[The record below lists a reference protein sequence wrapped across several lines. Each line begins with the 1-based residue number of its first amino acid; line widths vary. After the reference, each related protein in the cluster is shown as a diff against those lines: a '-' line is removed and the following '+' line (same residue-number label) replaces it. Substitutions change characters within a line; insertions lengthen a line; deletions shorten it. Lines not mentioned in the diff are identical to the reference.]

1 MREQHPIKTK
11 MKYLIPFLL
20 LFCFINC
27 KETGNTSK
35 KNVSKKEFDK
45 NIFGKEKER
54 VLQKAEAYLDFEPV
68 TVTAT
73 VSERSTGGIHDFYS
87 EGDYWWPNPENP
99 DAPYVRKDGMTNPDN
114 FTAHREAMIRLSQ
127 ISGALASA
135 YLVSG
140 DEKYVTA
147 LLPHLKAWFID
158 ETTLMNPNLLFGQAI
173 MGRVTGRGIGIIDTI
188 HLMEVAKAVAV
199 IEQSNVVSNNDIET
213 IKQWFATYLNW
224 IFTHEYGIAERDNGN
239 NHSVCWA
246 LQASV
251 FADLVNNKEVQ
262 AYCRKMY
269 KTVLL
274 PNQMA
279 EDGSFPLEL
288 QRTKPYGYSLF
299 TLDAMTALCQE
310 LSTSK
315 DNLFT
320 FRTPEGKGIEKGLA
334 FLYPFV
340 KDKDSWPYQKDVMYW
355 DEWPV
360 RHSSFLFGGLALQ
373 KEAYI
378 DLWKSLN
385 ADYDNPEVIRN
396 MPIRYPLLWVK

>member
-1 MREQHPIKTK
+1 
-11 MKYLIPFLL
+11 MKNIFPLLLL
-20 LFCFINC
+20 LFFAGC
-27 KETGNTSK
+27 KDTPK
-35 KNVSKKEFDK
+35 AIDK
-45 NIFGKEKER
+45 TFFSQEKAR
-54 VLQKAEAYLDFEPV
+54 VLQKAEEYIDLNPI

-73 VSERSTGGIHDFYS
+73 ISERSNGGIHDFYS
-87 EGDYWWPNPENP
+87 EGDYWWPDPENP
-99 DAPYVRKDGMTNPDN
+99 EASYIRKDGMTNPDN

-140 DEKYVTA
+140 DEKYVKA

-158 ETTLMNPNLLFGQAI
+158 EATLMNPNLLYGQAI

-188 HLMEVAKAVAV
+188 HLMEVAKAIAA
-199 IEQSNVVSNNDIET
+199 IEKSKAAPESDIKT
-213 IKQWFATYLNW
+213 VKLWFASYLDW
-224 IFTHEYGIAERDNGN
+224 FFTHEYGIAERDNGN

-251 FADLVNNKEVQ
+251 FANLIGNEDVT
-262 AYCRKMY
+262 AYTRHMF

-274 PNQMA
+274 PEQMA
-279 EDGSFPLEL
+279 ENGSFPLEL
-288 QRTKPYGYSLF
+288 ERTKPYGYSLF
-299 TLDAMTALCQE
+299 TLDAMTAIAQE
-310 LSTSK
+310 LSTPD

-340 KDKDSWPYQKDVMYW
+340 KDKSTWPYKEDVMFW
-355 DEWPV
+355 EEWPV
-360 RHSSFLFGGLALQ
+360 KHSSFLFGGLALQ
-373 KEAYI
+373 NEAYL
-378 DLWKSLN
+378 DLWKSLD
-385 ADYDNPEVIRN
+385 ADYDTPEVVRN